1 MGPLDLW
8 LILLFNCHKRGSRL
22 PLAWTGKQGLVFL
35 ILDELTIAG
44 GFSATAAAP
53 SSAAGAGSTSR
64 ENSRQDALPASEQKN
79 ISIGPPGPALR
90 LLGDKISST
99 IVAQSARVPTMAWS
113 SSSLSE
119 TKNSPQGYLTI
130 TDKVYKKACVTDVKV
145 GLRISSTTAMLN
157 TTPPVISG
165 ALLASGPHL
174 IVSQDPLSYVSQ
186 VERIWRSAQ
195 DGQCTK

>member
-22 PLAWTGKQGLVFL
+22 PLAWTGEQGLVFL
-35 ILDELTIAG
+35 ILDKLTIAG

-113 SSSLSE
+113 SSLLSE

-130 TDKVYKKACVTDVKV
+130 TDEVYKKACVTDVKV

-157 TTPPVISG
+157 TTPPSSP
-165 ALLASGPHL
+165 AHSWPLAP
-174 IVSQDPLSYVSQ
+174 I
-186 VERIWRSAQ
+186 
-195 DGQCTK
+195 